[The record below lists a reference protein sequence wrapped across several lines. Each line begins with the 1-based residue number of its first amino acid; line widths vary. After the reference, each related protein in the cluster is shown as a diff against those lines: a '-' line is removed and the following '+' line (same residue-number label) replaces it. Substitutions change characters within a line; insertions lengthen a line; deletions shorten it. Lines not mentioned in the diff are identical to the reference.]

1 MPEVIP
7 SARLAALHVVL
18 PDTPAPVGAYV
29 PARIH
34 GGLVFVT
41 GQLAFRD
48 GAILHPGVLGAEV
61 SVEQGRDAAR
71 TCALNAIAAAAQAA
85 GGVDHL
91 GSVLQITGFLA
102 TTSTFTGHSEVLNGA
117 SEVLVDV
124 FGAEGKH
131 TRSNVGAVSL
141 PLRSPVE
148 LQVTFALLEQ

>member
-7 SARLAALHVVL
+7 SARLATLGVVL
-18 PDTPAPVGAYV
+18 PDTPTPVGEYV

-48 GAILHPGVLGAEV
+48 GAILHAGVLGAEV
-61 SVEQGRDAAR
+61 NEEQGREAAR
-71 TCALNAIAAAAQAA
+71 ACALNAVAAAAQAA
-85 GGVDHL
+85 GGVDRL

-102 TTSTFTGHSEVLNGA
+102 TTSVFTGHSEVLNGA
-117 SEVLVDV
+117 SEVLVEV
-124 FGAEGKH
+124 FGAEGRH
-131 TRSNVGAVSL
+131 TRSNVGVASL

-148 LQVTFALLEQ
+148 LQVTFSLVGQ